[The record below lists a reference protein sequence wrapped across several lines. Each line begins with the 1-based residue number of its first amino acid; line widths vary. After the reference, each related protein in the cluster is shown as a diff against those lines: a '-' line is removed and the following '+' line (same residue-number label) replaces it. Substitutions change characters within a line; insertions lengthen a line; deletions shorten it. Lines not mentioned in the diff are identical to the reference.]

1 LPMFSPHLG
10 VGPIILRDNALTEL
24 HKDSFEGLL
33 SLRYLDLSC
42 NKIQSIERRTFESLP
57 FLQYVNLGC
66 NLITEVS
73 FGTFQ
78 AWHGMQ
84 FLHKL
89 VLSHNPLT
97 TVEDSY
103 LYKLPALRYLD
114 LGTTQVSLT
123 TVESIL
129 MMTLEL
135 EKILPSHMAC
145 CLCQFKNSI
154 EVVCKTVK
162 LHCDRCLQNSA
173 RCDKET
179 SLGHAEGSFMKVL
192 QARKKN
198 TSTELIIEPERPSS
212 GRSRVSL
219 SSFMDEQPD
228 FSDESDVISA
238 LNYILP
244 YFSEGNLEDAE
255 STLLPFIQLLFSN
268 SAEKRPPKVNR
279 VLEGPRGIKK
289 RHFREM
295 RRQSPRGKENAQPL
309 VENAARGSKLRGPSA
324 RELAQLHVAQRP
336 GKLVANSLEKEALL
350 LKERKAEVSSFLKQY
365 SRGRPAASIH
375 PEAPGK
381 VKKKSKDLSNTL
393 LVLEDANARVKNMK
407 TSKTV
412 SHPRKIYSFRNS
424 HSPLLHR
431 TAVPKKGQGFP
442 GKISSYRSLFALR
455 PPSSAV
461 RSLINSPSL
470 EASSPSGEPS
480 SQEKPSP
487 QSFSPSEPSTENV
500 ISENNTPQVVFE
512 ELTTASGTTTLSGTL
527 PASTA
532 QSTLPSGYSAVPAD
546 NVMPTDQHTHKIQ
559 WEYHGV
565 GTDVAS
571 KPTSFILNQQ
581 LQSLIPNNDV
591 RGLISHVI
599 RTLKMDCSEPQV
611 QLACAKLISRTGLLM
626 KLLSEQQ
633 EAKVSKAEWDT
644 DQWKTENYINENTEA
659 QGEQKESSE
668 LPKEVPGYGYNNKL
682 ILAISVTVVVMLL
695 IVIFCLIEV
704 RTTITSD
711 SEPGEN
717 NSRSPFLTLSK
728 HIAINVK
735 KKKKRD
741 KSIRKKNG
749 GSIFFIVLWRESA
762 FRA

>member
-1 LPMFSPHLG
+1 YQFL
-10 VGPIILRDNALTEL
+10 
-24 HKDSFEGLL
+24 
-33 SLRYLDLSC
+33 LDLSLLL
-42 NKIQSIERRTFESLP
+42 F
-57 FLQYVNLGC
+57 
-66 NLITEVS
+66 
-73 FGTFQ
+73 
-78 AWHGMQ
+78 
-84 FLHKL
+84 
-89 VLSHNPLT
+89 LSHNPLT

-162 LHCDRCLQNSA
+162 LHCDRCLQDSA
-173 RCDKET
+173 HCET

-571 KPTSFILNQQ
+571 KPTSFIAPGVSSPGTQFEAQLNQQ

-704 RTTITSD
+704 CSRKRALREGNVGLFWNRRTEGFFWRRRPLWLQDMYRPLNAT
-711 SEPGEN
+711 
-717 NSRSPFLTLSK
+717 
-728 HIAINVK
+728 
-735 KKKKRD
+735 
-741 KSIRKKNG
+741 RKKNMAQKLHDKE
-749 GSIFFIVLWRESA
+749 SSDEEEVLHADLGEESDA
-762 FRA
+762 APEVPPE

>member
-1 LPMFSPHLG
+1 SQSVDFQGNAISYIDGNTWKAFQWVETL
-10 VGPIILRDNALTEL
+10 ILRDNALIEL

-33 SLRYLDLSC
+33 SLWY
-42 NKIQSIERRTFESLP
+42 
-57 FLQYVNLGC
+57 
-66 NLITEVS
+66 
-73 FGTFQ
+73 
-78 AWHGMQ
+78 
-84 FLHKL
+84 L

-162 LHCDRCLQNSA
+162 LHCDRCLQDSA
-173 RCDKET
+173 HCET

-268 SAEKRPPKVNR
+268 SLEEVESAEKRPPKVNR

-571 KPTSFILNQQ
+571 KPTSFIAPGVSSPGTQFEAQLNQQ

-711 SEPGEN
+711 SEPAN
-717 NSRSPFLTLSK
+717 
-728 HIAINVK
+728 
-735 KKKKRD
+735 
-741 KSIRKKNG
+741 
-749 GSIFFIVLWRESA
+749 
-762 FRA
+762 